1 MKVVI
6 ELPNELDLSEK
17 EIKVATLIKLY
28 ELGKISSGEAAKIL
42 RISRLEFLDLLGKYK
57 VQISPDEEEELLKDI
72 KNA

>member
-6 ELPNELDLSEK
+6 ELPNELDLSET
-17 EIKVATLIKLY
+17 EIKVATFIKLY

-42 RISRLEFLDLLGKYK
+42 GISRLEFLDLLGKYK

>member
-6 ELPNELDLSEK
+6 ELPNELNLSEK
-17 EIKVATLIKLY
+17 EIKVATFIKLY

-42 RISRLEFLDLLGKYK
+42 GISRLEFLDLLGKYK